1 MGPLAPQA
9 RPLINGLKP
18 FACTTWSVQHLQQAL
33 QRQAVPHHAHEVQPR
48 AGSHQRRAQV
58 FGVQQKLPV
67 QERQTFTPCE
77 GTRIVLSFL
86 LNTLFHEIGMS

>member
-1 MGPLAPQA
+1 MQDVRHEVCCGVLLQPPPPVLPQGD
-9 RPLINGLKP
+9 RPP
-18 FACTTWSVQHLQQAL
+18 VQHLQQAL

-86 LNTLFHEIGMS
+86 LNTLFH